1 MIKYMFK
8 SINIILCNAFWGGFF
23 KILQSVLVAI
33 MTPLSI
39 VITQR
44 LVDSIERYHG
54 GYIDYREVVLYAA
67 FLFATL
73 LIITGNGLLDNVLSV
88 VLKRAVNNKLTFNIV
103 QKFLKLKYK
112 CFEDSDVA
120 DTIKRMGEAPQEK
133 ILDIFLVSLN
143 IIAQLISIIGTA
155 LVFTQV
161 SIWFSVAFFGILG
174 PMLWIDYRAMTIMN
188 TIFDEQSE
196 KERRLSYCSGL
207 LEDKNSLLEL
217 KISNA
222 VKYILNKAKAINN
235 EVLSERVKTTIRSHK
250 YFAISTLFVIAWA
263 AFVVMSLGSAASKEM
278 ISIGIFVALIGSAGT
293 LLDLSQNLSRNF
305 ANLSRQCLNIRH
317 YYNFLKLPEDN
328 EVLSEIEIYNPR
340 IEFDHVSFKYPKTD
354 VTILKDVSFAIEQGQ
369 KVALVGE
376 NGAGK
381 STIIK
386 LLCKLYKPD
395 SGHIRVNGT
404 DLQDIPMSDLK
415 KIFGVAFQDYV
426 CYALSLRENVALG
439 DVDKINDDERIKLAL
454 KDGLADGLLEGLNN
468 GLDSH
473 LGKIEDDGVDLSG
486 GQWQRVAISRACLP
500 DGSLVVLDEPTAS
513 LDPIAESD
521 MYNAFSSALKDKG
534 CLIISHRLASA
545 RLADKII
552 LLDSGVV
559 AESGSHDELMAKRGL
574 YCKMFENQSYWY
586 A

>member
-1 MIKYMFK
+1 MFRSIK
-8 SINIILCNAFWGGFF
+8 IILCNAFWGGFL
-23 KILQSVLVAI
+23 KILQCVLVAI
-33 MTPLSI
+33 MAPLSI

-54 GYIDYREVVLYAA
+54 GYIDYNEVVLHAA
-67 FLFATL
+67 FLFAVL
-73 LIITGNGLLDNVLSV
+73 LIISGNGLLDNVLTV
-88 VLKRAVNNKLTFNIV
+88 VLKRTVNKKLTFNIV
-103 QKFLKLKYK
+103 QKFLKLKYE
-112 CFEDSDVA
+112 CFEDIDVA

-133 ILDIFLVSLN
+133 ILDIFMVSLN

-161 SIWFSVAFFGILG
+161 SIWFSVAFLGILL

-188 TIFDEQSE
+188 AIFEDQSE
-196 KERRLSYCSGL
+196 KERRLAYCSGL

-217 KISNA
+217 KVSNA

-235 EVLSERVKTTIRSHK
+235 EVLSERVKTTIRSQK
-250 YFAISTLFVIAWA
+250 YFGISTLFVIVWA
-263 AFVVMSLGSAASKEM
+263 AFVVMSLCAAASKET
-278 ISIGIFVALIGSAGT
+278 ISIGVFVALIGSAGT

-328 EVLSEIEIYNPR
+328 NAITEIEINNPK
-340 IEFDHVSFKYPKTD
+340 IEFEHVSFKYPKTEIM
-354 VTILKDVSFAIEQGQ
+354 ILKDVSFTIEHDQ

-395 SGHIRVNGT
+395 SGHIKVNGT
-404 DLQDIPMSDLK
+404 DLQDIPMIELK

-439 DVDKINDDERIKLAL
+439 DIGKIGDDERITQAL
-454 KDGLADGLLEGLNN
+454 KDGLAEGLIVELKN
-468 GLDSH
+468 GLDSN
-473 LGKIEDDGVDLSG
+473 LGKLEDDGLDLSG

-500 DGSLVVLDEPTAS
+500 DSALVVLDEPTAS
-513 LDPIAESD
+513 LDPIAESN
-521 MYNAFSSALKDKG
+521 MYNAFSSALKGKG

-559 AESGSHDELMAKRGL
+559 AESGSHEELMAKRGL
-574 YCKMFENQSYWY
+574 YCKMFENQSSWY

>member
-8 SINIILCNAFWGGFF
+8 SIKIILCNAFWGGFF

-44 LVDSIERYHG
+44 LVDSIERYYG
-54 GYIDYREVVLYAA
+54 GHIDYREVVLYAA

-188 TIFDEQSE
+188 TILDEQSE

-235 EVLSERVKTTIRSHK
+235 EVLSERVKATIRSHK
-250 YFAISTLFVIAWA
+250 YFAISTFFVITWA
-263 AFVVMSLGSAASKEM
+263 VFVVMLLGAAASKGM
-278 ISIGIFVALIGSAGT
+278 ISIGVFVALIGSAGT

-328 EVLSEIEIYNPR
+328 EVLSKIEIYNPR

-354 VTILKDVSFAIEQGQ
+354 ITILKDVSFLIEQGE

-395 SGHIRVNGT
+395 SGHIRVNGI

-415 KIFGVAFQDYV
+415 KIFGVTFQDYV

-454 KDGLADGLLEGLNN
+454 KYGLADGLLDCLSN
-468 GLDSH
+468 GLDSY

-486 GQWQRVAISRACLP
+486 GQWQRVAISRACFP
-500 DGSLVVLDEPTAS
+500 NGSLVVLDEPTAS
-513 LDPIAESD
+513 LDPIAESN
-521 MYNAFSSALKDKG
+521 MYNAFSLALKDKG
-534 CLIISHRLASA
+534 CLIISHRLGSA

-574 YCKMFENQSYWY
+574 YCKMFEKQSYWY